1 MNEQIE
7 MSEKPESAVEHLYR
21 MKERGFLFHGTGFEG
36 TIESF
41 IPRKAND
48 PNDEWNSDTAVY
60 ATNEPVLS
68 TIFAVYKGKE
78 SWGTQTAS
86 NEKGIVKVIAKIP
99 ATYRKELE
107 KEFGYVYVLPPTSFS
122 RRDVHDPQFKSLV
135 EVTPIERIVVTLN
148 DYLSMG
154 GTIEWTN
161 K

>member
-1 MNEQIE
+1 MNEQPE
-7 MSEKPESAVEHLYR
+7 GTEKAETAVEHLYR
-21 MKERGFLFHGTGFEG
+21 MKEKGFLFHGTGYEG
-36 TIESF
+36 QIESF

-68 TIFAVYKGKE
+68 AIFAVYKGKE

-99 ATYRKELE
+99 ASYQNELE
-107 KEFGYVYVLPPTSFS
+107 KEHGYVYVLPSTSFS

-135 EVTPIERIVVTLN
+135 AVTPIERIVVTLN

-154 GTIEWTN
+154 GTIEWIS